1 MSFAKKLGNIYTK
14 LNTSFEDINSAL
26 TENGYS
32 KSTNF
37 YTLGNKLRN
46 VIPRGYNNIV
56 FYMIERHEAEEI
68 IIPSEFIGKIGS
80 YVFHYYNKLKSVVIS
95 NGITSI
101 ESSAFANCYNLTSV
115 TIPDSVTS
123 IGQNVFYNC
132 TKLDNI
138 TIPDSV
144 TSIGEGAFYNTAH
157 YLNKGRWSDG
167 ILYIGNHLIDCNA
180 NITTYRIRQGTRT
193 IADSAFSNRITLTSL
208 TIPDSVTSI
217 GEDAFANCTNLDIY
231 LNSIIP
237 PTILSK
243 SAIYSVATIH
253 VPIGSGNTYKSATN
267 WSSVADKIVED
278 IVVE

>member
-115 TIPDSVTS
+115 
-123 IGQNVFYNC
+123 
-132 TKLDNI
+132 